1 MNLYL
6 AVLAVTLVGYALLCL
21 EDRINERDR

>member
-6 AVLAVTLVGYALLCL
+6 VVLAITLVGYALIVL

>member
-1 MNLYL
+1 MSLYL
-6 AVLAVTLVGYALLCL
+6 AVVLITLVGYALIVL

>member
-1 MNLYL
+1 MSLYL
-6 AVLAVTLVGYALLCL
+6 AVLLITLVGYALIVL